1 MRIARCKAGSNINVK
16 NREKLLQDACHKSFE
31 NSNVSMEMY
40 RKELLTILQCSFR
53 SPGFN
58 VALFLRLRILYVLYS
73 ARRMLHVD
81 Q

>member
-58 VALFLRLRILYVLYS
+58 VALLLSQWSEESKIIRKLS
-73 ARRMLHVD
+73 TT
-81 Q
+81 